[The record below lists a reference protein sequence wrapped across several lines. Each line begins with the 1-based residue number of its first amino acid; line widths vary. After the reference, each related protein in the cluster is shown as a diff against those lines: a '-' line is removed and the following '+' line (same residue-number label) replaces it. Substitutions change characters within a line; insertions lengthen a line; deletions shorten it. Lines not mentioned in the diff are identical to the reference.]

1 MIRAS
6 DTLAARMI
14 RQSLNRMQN
23 MDLTDP
29 EKLMNYN
36 ALLAAATAIE
46 SEMLRISLLRF
57 VDARLSK
64 VKAAS

>member
-36 ALLAAATAIE
+36 ALLAGATAIE